1 MIIYALS
8 YNHNGIY
15 IDASQ
20 QEPFWMFINPVVG
33 WGKFEMLRESSEF
46 IENGGLFQL
55 TEVRPADQQ
64 PPYPLFSDLGVL
76 WRRQEAIAAEKSI
89 QSFAQGELSPEL
101 AELRRTMFSDTPP
114 DSRGYC

>member
-89 QSFAQGELSPEL
+89 QSFAQGGAKS
-101 AELRRTMFSDTPP
+101 
-114 DSRGYC
+114 